1 MMPPAERD
9 RNSPFA
15 LSQADITGVR
25 NAFTAAGFHEAGI
38 AETFG
43 VKSIPAIKDVSPE
56 AAHRRTSQ
64 ATPLN
69 TLARLF
75 LMGLPVP
82 PGSAATAFQG
92 AALDRLILGGL
103 LRIKDGKLYAAV
115 KVTPIDGMLIAFD
128 RTWEEDTAE
137 ASDHVMGPSDSARLL
152 AGLVIRGEFGSIL
165 DVGAGCG
172 FLTFLAAR
180 NGKRVVA
187 TDLNPRA
194 AAFVDLNARLNGIEN
209 IESRT
214 GDLFAPVK
222 GERFDLI
229 ISNPPFVISP
239 EDRLVYLNGGM
250 KADAFCQKIAG
261 EAPAYLNEG
270 GHFQMLCNWVE
281 HADGEWRERLRGW
294 FRGTGCDTW
303 VLRSSTT
310 DPASYAMNWM
320 KLGQT
325 GSGAGDASRLEA
337 WLEYYREEK
346 VSAIG
351 GGAVVMRK
359 RSGGGNWF
367 RSFDGPPRLSGR
379 CGEEVLDRMRA
390 LDRMARVLKDEEALM
405 AARFRISPHARLT
418 QECAPSEA
426 GWALEKAAVHIT
438 QGFAYVEEVDAFFG
452 ELLVRCDGR
461 RTLREAIDR
470 TAAALGLEAADIP
483 GETGE
488 VVRQLVDE
496 GFLLPVFP

>member
-1 MMPPAERD
+1 MMLQAERD
-9 RNSPFA
+9 RNNPFA
-15 LSQADITGVR
+15 LSEADILGVR
-25 NAFTAAGFHEAGI
+25 NAFASAGFHEAGI

-43 VKSIPAIKDVSPE
+43 VRSIPAIKDVSPE
-56 AAHRRTSQ
+56 AALRSTFQ

-75 LMGLPVP
+75 IMGLPVP
-82 PGSAATAFQG
+82 PVSAATAFQG
-92 AALDRLILGGL
+92 AALDRLIQGGL
-103 LRIKDGKLYAAV
+103 LRDKGGKLYAAV
-115 KVTPIDGMLIAFD
+115 KITPIDGMLIAFD
-128 RTWEEDTAE
+128 RTWEEDETE
-137 ASDHVMGPSDSARLL
+137 APDHVMGPSDSARLL
-152 AGLVIRGEFGSIL
+152 AGLVIRGEFGSML

-180 NGKRVVA
+180 NCKRVVA

-194 AAFVDLNARLNGIEN
+194 AAFVDLNARLNGIAN
-209 IESRT
+209 IEART
-214 GDLFAPVK
+214 GDLFAPVT

-281 HADGEWRERLRGW
+281 NADREWQDRLQGW

-310 DPASYAMNWM
+310 DPVSYARNWM
-320 KLGQT
+320 KLGHT
-325 GSGAGDASRLEA
+325 GAGSDDAARLEA

-359 RSGGGNWF
+359 RSGGDNWF
-367 RSFDGPPRLSGR
+367 RSFDGPPRLSGQ
-379 CGEEVLDRMRA
+379 CGEEVLERMRA
-390 LDRMARVLKDEEALM
+390 LDRMARALKDEAALM
-405 AARFRISPHARLT
+405 AARFRISPNARLT
-418 QECAPSEA
+418 QECAPSES
-426 GWALEKAAVHIT
+426 GWALQKATVQII
-438 QGFAYVEEVDAFFG
+438 QGFAYLEEIDNLFG
-452 ELLVRCDGR
+452 ELLVSCDGK

-470 TAAALGLEAADIP
+470 TANALGLDAADIP
-483 GETGE
+483 PETAE

-496 GFLLPVFP
+496 GFLIPVP

>member
-1 MMPPAERD
+1 MPHERD

-15 LSQADITGVR
+15 LSEADITGVR
-25 NAFTAAGFHEAGI
+25 NAFAAAGFHEAGI

-43 VKSIPAIKDVSPE
+43 VKSIPAIKDVSAE
-56 AAHRRTSQ
+56 DALRRTSRD
-64 ATPLN
+64 TPLN
-69 TLARLF
+69 ALARLF
-75 LMGLPVP
+75 IMGLPVP
-82 PGSAATAFQG
+82 PGPAGTALHG
-92 AALDRLILGGL
+92 MDPNRLIQGGL
-103 LRIKDGKLYAAV
+103 LRYRNGKLYAAV
-115 KVTPIDGMLIAFD
+115 KITPIDGMLIAFD
-128 RTWEEDTAE
+128 RTWEEDAAE
-137 ASDHVMGPSDSARLL
+137 APDHVMGPSDSARLL

-180 NGKRVVA
+180 GCKRVVA

-194 AAFVDLNARLNGIEN
+194 AAFVGLNARLNGIGN
-209 IESRT
+209 IEART

-250 KADAFCQKIAG
+250 KADEFCRKIAG

-281 HADGEWRERLRGW
+281 NADREWQDRLQDW
-294 FRGTGCDTW
+294 FRGTGCDAW

-310 DPASYAMNWM
+310 DPVSYAMNWM
-320 KLGQT
+320 KLGHT
-325 GSGAGDASRLEA
+325 GSGADDAARLEA

-390 LDRMARVLKDEEALM
+390 LDRMARDLKGEDALM

-418 QECAPSEA
+418 QECAPSET
-426 GWALEKAAVHIT
+426 GWALHKATVQIM
-438 QGFAYVEEVDAFFG
+438 QGFAYVEEVDAYFG
-452 ELLVRCDGR
+452 ELLISCDGK
-461 RTLREAIDR
+461 RTLREAVDR
-470 TAAALGLEAADIP
+470 TAKAMGLDPADVP
-483 GETGE
+483 AETGE

-496 GFLLPVFP
+496 GFLIPVP

>member
-1 MMPPAERD
+1 MMPQAERD

-15 LSQADITGVR
+15 LSEADITGVR
-25 NAFTAAGFHEAGI
+25 NAFAAAGFHEAGI

-43 VKSIPAIKDVSPE
+43 VKSIPAIKDVSAE
-56 AAHRRTSQ
+56 TAHRNTSQ

-75 LMGLPVP
+75 IMGLPVP
-82 PGSAATAFQG
+82 PDSAVAALRG
-92 AALDRLILGGL
+92 AALDRLIQGGL
-103 LRIKDGKLYAAV
+103 LRNKDGRLYAAV
-115 KVTPIDGMLIAFD
+115 KITPIDGMLIAFD

-137 ASDHVMGPSDSARLL
+137 APDHVMGPSDSARLL
-152 AGLVIRGEFGSIL
+152 AGLVIRGEFGSML

-180 NGKRVVA
+180 NCKRVVA

-194 AAFVDLNARLNGIEN
+194 AAFVDLNARLNGIRN
-209 IESRT
+209 IEART

-250 KADAFCQKIAG
+250 KADAFCRKIAG

-281 HADGEWRERLRGW
+281 HAGAEWHDRLHGW

-310 DPASYAMNWM
+310 DPVSYARNWM

-325 GSGAGDASRLEA
+325 GSGPGDAARLEA

-359 RSGGGNWF
+359 RAGGDNWF
-367 RSFDGPPRLSGR
+367 RSFDGPPRISGQ

-390 LDRMARVLKDEEALM
+390 LDRMARALKDESALM
-405 AARFRISPHARLT
+405 AARFRVSPKARLT
-418 QECAPSEA
+418 QECAPSET
-426 GWALEKAAVHIT
+426 GWALQKATVQVT
-438 QGFAYVEEVDAFFG
+438 QGFAYVEEIDTLFG
-452 ELLVRCDGR
+452 ELLVSCDGK

-470 TAAALGLEAADIP
+470 TAAALGLDAADIP
-483 GETGE
+483 AETGE

-496 GFLLPVFP
+496 GFLIPVA